1 MPATSKSQQRLMG
14 TAYAVK
20 KGDTRINDVDPAYR
34 DKVSELVSGMTLKQL
49 KDYAETSHEGLPD
62 KVAESGLHLNPS
74 MNVPGMGDPTLP
86 GAPSG
91 LDSFSS
97 QRPGSGDLPEP
108 RKRKKRRVM
117 TFEQFTFGSN

>member
-20 KGDTRINDVDPAYR
+20 KGDTKIGDVDPAYR

-49 KDYAETSHEGLPD
+49 KDYAETSHKDLPET
-62 KVAESGLHLNPS
+62 VAESGLHLNPS

-86 GAPSG
+86 GSPSG
-91 LDSFSS
+91 LDSFQS
-97 QRPGSGDLPEP
+97 QKTGSGDLPEP
-108 RKRKKRRVM
+108 KKRKKRIM
-117 TFEQFTFGSN
+117 TFEQFTLDSN

>member
-20 KGDTRINDVDPAYR
+20 KGDTKISDVDPAYR
-34 DKVSELVSGMTLKQL
+34 DKVSELVAGMTLKQL

-74 MNVPGMGDPTLP
+74 MNVPGMGDPALP
-86 GAPSG
+86 GAPFG

-108 RKRKKRRVM
+108 RKKKKRVM

>member
-1 MPATSKSQQRLMG
+1 MG

-20 KGDTRINDVDPAYR
+20 KGDTKISDVDPAYR
-34 DKVSELVSGMTLKQL
+34 DKVSELVADMTLKQL

-74 MNVPGMGDPTLP
+74 MNVPGMGDPSLP
-86 GAPSG
+86 GAPSA
-91 LDSFSS
+91 LDSFST

-108 RKRKKRRVM
+108 RKKRKRLIK

>member
-20 KGDTRINDVDPAYR
+20 KGDTKISDVDPAYR
-34 DKVSELVSGMTLKQL
+34 DKVSELVAGMTLKQL

-62 KVAESGLHLNPS
+62 RVAESGLHLNPS
-74 MNVPGMGDPTLP
+74 MNVPGMGDPALP
-86 GAPSG
+86 GAPSA
-91 LDSFSS
+91 LDSFST

-108 RKRKKRRVM
+108 RKRRKRRVM
-117 TFEQFTFGSN
+117 TFEQFTFGFN